1 LAEEETMSGDIPY
14 QYFIRSGWGVRTET
28 PTDIGLKF
36 LKALDALSRID
47 PIFENWQ
54 IFELRNRSS
63 LSLDAARSRIAQII
77 ENDVTRNDFGEPT
90 PIYGYPVVARAGVF
104 RDPHSVT
111 FRVRA
116 GGRHEN
122 GTKLEFGGYGVA
134 PDLAIITYP
143 LFMAALLA
151 INAIWRAPWACAQAF
166 RSNTVKVPI
175 HDGRGYGL
183 GPAPMIPSAPTFPYS
198 IFHAPWFAYLS
209 ATLAEGLELPP
220 EIETKKIVDGGLLM
234 IATEERLDPDITEH
248 ARRARI
254 LAETLIART
263 GQSTT

>member
-1 LAEEETMSGDIPY
+1 MSGDIPCR
-14 QYFIRSGWGVRTET
+14 YFIRSGWGERTET

-36 LKALDALSRID
+36 LKALDALSHID
-47 PIFENWQ
+47 QIFENWQ
-54 IFELRNRSS
+54 VFELRSRSS

-77 ENDVTRNDFGEPT
+77 ENDVTRNDFGKPASV
-90 PIYGYPVVARAGVF
+90 YGYPAVARAGVF
-104 RDPHSVT
+104 KNPRSVT
-111 FRVRA
+111 FSVRA
-116 GGRHEN
+116 GGKHEN
-122 GTKLEFGGYGVA
+122 GTKLEFGEYDVA

-151 INAIWRAPWACAQAF
+151 TNAVWRAPWACAQAF

-183 GPAPMIPSAPTFPYS
+183 ESAPMIPSAPTFPYS

-209 ATLAEGLELPP
+209 APLAEGLKLPP
-220 EIETKKIVDGGLLM
+220 EIKTEKTVDGGLLM
-234 IATEERLDPDITEH
+234 IATEERFDPDIAEH
-248 ARRARI
+248 ARRARV

-263 GQSTT
+263 GQSTTEL